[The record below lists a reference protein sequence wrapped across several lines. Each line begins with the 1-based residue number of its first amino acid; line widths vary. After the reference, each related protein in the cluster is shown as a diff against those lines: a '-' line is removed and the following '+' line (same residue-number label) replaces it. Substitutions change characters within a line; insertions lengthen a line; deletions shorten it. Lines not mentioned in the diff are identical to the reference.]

1 MHDAVSG
8 EALGIP
14 SVGIMTEQFVSAA
27 ELMRQVLGAG
37 AHPFVTI
44 AHPISSA
51 TPDALVEEAKRA
63 AAECVEIMTG
73 DSWA

>member
-1 MHDAVSG
+1 MSG

-37 AHPFVTI
+37 AHPFITI

-51 TPDALVEEAKRA
+51 TEDALTAEAKRA
-63 AAECVEIMTG
+63 AAECAAIFTG
-73 DSWA
+73 AAWA

>member
-1 MHDAVSG
+1 
-8 EALGIP
+8 
-14 SVGIMTEQFVSAA
+14 MTEQFVSAA

-37 AHPFVTI
+37 EHPFITI

-51 TPDALVEEAKRA
+51 TQEALATEAKRA

-73 DSWA
+73 APWS

>member
-1 MHDAVSG
+1 MSG

-37 AHPFVTI
+37 EHPFVTI

-51 TPDALVEEAKRA
+51 TGEQLA
-63 AAECVEIMTG
+63 AAARDAARECAALLT
-73 DSWA
+73 AP

>member
-1 MHDAVSG
+1 MSG

-37 AHPFVTI
+37 RHPFVTI

-51 TPDALVEEAKRA
+51 TAEALAVEAKRA
-63 AAECVEIMTG
+63 AAQCAEIITG